1 MKTIGLIFST
11 LVVFSISMFLRAF
24 VVVKLWSWF
33 VVTTFMAVPLN
44 FAQALGLITLFSF
57 VVSAA
62 NDRNKYG
69 INTNDDE
76 YWVKLMFLFIEG
88 LSQVLIVLGIGWIIF
103 QFI

>member
-1 MKTIGLIFST
+1 MKIIGSIFST
-11 LVVFSISMFLRAF
+11 LVILFISIFLRAF

-44 FAQALGLITLFSF
+44 FVQALGLITLFNF

-62 NDRNKYG
+62 NVQKKDS

-76 YWVKLMFLFIEG
+76 YWVKLMSLFIEV

>member
-1 MKTIGLIFST
+1 MKIIGSIFST
-11 LVVFSISMFLRAF
+11 LVILFISIFLRAF

-44 FAQALGLITLFSF
+44 FAQALGLITLFNF

-62 NDRNKYG
+62 NVQKKDS

-76 YWVKLMFLFIEG
+76 YWEFMFLFIEG
-88 LSQVLIVLGIGWIIF
+88 LSQALIVLGIGWIIF